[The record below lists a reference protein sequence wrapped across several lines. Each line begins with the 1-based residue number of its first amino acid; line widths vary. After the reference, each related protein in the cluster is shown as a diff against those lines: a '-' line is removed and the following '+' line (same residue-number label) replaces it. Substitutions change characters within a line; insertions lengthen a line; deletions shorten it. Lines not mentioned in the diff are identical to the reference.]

1 MTGRFLTLPSKA
13 SDRETSRAS
22 RPQLPGRQSRL
33 EFVGPTLLGA
43 AGAWTLLS
51 ADELGDS
58 AGAMAAAFLGAAG
71 ALVLARLVAS
81 KVPSLVPTIV
91 LALAGIL
98 AVHSREDLF
107 SGTPSSVPF
116 GYANASAAFFV
127 QATIAAL
134 LLVATSRRRSVR
146 FLGAAGAGVFIWMLV
161 RSDSLAASVLAVAV
175 PGAALLVRAIA
186 GHRAAVVLCG
196 GMFAMALA
204 GTLALAAASDPAGG
218 GSRDVAGTA
227 GSLPETRIAL
237 WGEAWRIMSA
247 HPATGV
253 GPGRFREAS
262 PTARS
267 DADLRWA
274 HHEFLQQGA
283 ETGAVGFALLVLLF
297 LWGFGRLSVVP
308 IPDDVTVLG
317 ATSLAVLGI
326 HACVDYILHFPA
338 VSIAAAALVG
348 TAIGSSGRTHRALH
362 HSGS

>member
-1 MTGRFLTLPSKA
+1 MSMSARGRPSPVA
-13 SDRETSRAS
+13 VPR
-22 RPQLPGRQSRL
+22 RL
-33 EFVGPTLLGA
+33 LSGDTVFDWIGFALF
-43 AGAWTLLS
+43 AGAIAWTFW
-51 ADELGDS
+51 
-58 AGAMAAAFLGAAG
+58 AAA
-71 ALVLARLVAS
+71 R
-81 KVPSLVPTIV
+81 
-91 LALAGIL
+91 
-98 AVHSREDLF
+98 
-107 SGTPSSVPF
+107 SGGHPGPP
-116 GYANASAAFFV
+116 
-127 QATIAAL
+127 AAL
-134 LLVATSRRRSVR
+134 LAATAATLTAGGIWAGVARWALPAALAAVAAIVALSEPSLFLRGALSGALGYPNADAALFIQAEIAAMMLVATSRTRSMR
-146 FLGAAGAGVFIWMLV
+146 FLGAAGAGVFVWMLV
-161 RSDSLAASVLAVAV
+161 RSDSLAVSVSAVAV
-175 PGAALLVRAIA
+175 PGVALFARAIA

-196 GMFAMALA
+196 GMFAVALA
-204 GTLALAAASDPAGG
+204 GTLALAAASDPTGS

-227 GSLPETRIAL
+227 GSLTETRIAL
-237 WGEAWRIMSA
+237 WGDAWRIMSA

-348 TAIGSSGRTHRALH
+348 TAIGSSGRMHRALR